1 MGAGGTPDIIKP
13 PTKPLPTYSTNVKL
27 ADGTVEEVWV
37 DGTKGPLIYQPQ
49 TVDGRTIWA
58 ERWIEVVGASDR
70 KHSVPLQPWKEMGL
84 REQKIYIDV
93 VGASDRKHSV
103 PLQPWKEMGLTE
115 QKIYIDVVARR
126 NRKLRDLHQAALE
139 REQETAQLEDSAP
152 EPEEA
157 APKAPVV
164 TYFGGYGGA
173 AAMWGDALKALYG

>member
-49 TVDGRTIWA
+49 TVDGRTVWA
-58 ERWIEVVGASDR
+58 ERWIE
-70 KHSVPLQPWKEMGL
+70 
-84 REQKIYIDV
+84 V

-173 AAMWGDALKALYG
+173 SAMWGDALKALYGR

>member
-84 REQKIYIDV
+84 
-93 VGASDRKHSV
+93 
-103 PLQPWKEMGLTE
+103 TE

-139 REQETAQLEDSAP
+139 REGEMAKIEDSAP

-173 AAMWGDALKALYG
+173 AAMWGDALKALYGR

>member
-58 ERWIEVVGASDR
+58 ERWIE
-70 KHSVPLQPWKEMGL
+70 
-84 REQKIYIDV
+84 V

-173 AAMWGDALKALYG
+173 AAMWGDALKALYGR